1 MFREGASETTREG
14 LGLTHIVVV
23 QVFNLQSQTAK
34 SALQLG
40 REWIVGQDGQVVGL
54 FALRNQKQMEP
65 LRDERLHKETPH
77 RATDCS
83 DQTGCRLKDEST
95 TPPYQRRPGT
105 ASGTSA
111 VLWPPTAALP
121 SVRQESS
128 HGWGHVQCL
137 GSRTWG

>member
-1 MFREGASETTREG
+1 MSRSM
-14 LGLTHIVVV
+14 
-23 QVFNLQSQTAK
+23 NK
-34 SALQLG
+34 
-40 REWIVGQDGQVVGL
+40 
-54 FALRNQKQMEP
+54 
-65 LRDERLHKETPH
+65 TPH

-111 VLWPPTAALP
+111 VLWPQTAASP

-128 HGWGHVQCL
+128 HGL
-137 GSRTWG
+137 GPRVVPGITARGVRRLPAPVHRLLLLLRQERAQATEPALLIWPMLIG